1 MLCSRYMFLFII
13 ISACGCGSC
22 FAQQPRSGI
31 EPLLPDCKALQE
43 SSQRTETTLQNMLAE
58 VRQRLGDVEK
68 LKRAVGPDALDDA
81 RQLLAD
87 QESRLVG
94 MLRDLRPVDCGSP
107 AR

>member
-1 MLCSRYMFLFII
+1 MPCSRYMFLFII
-13 ISACGCGSC
+13 IISACGCGSG
-22 FAQQPRSGI
+22 FAQQPRGGI

-43 SSQRTETTLQNMLAE
+43 SSQRTETTLRNMLVE

-94 MLRDLRPVDCGSP
+94 MLRDLRPVVP
-107 AR
+107 A

>member
-1 MLCSRYMFLFII
+1 MFLLII
-13 ISACGCGSC
+13 IFGCGCGGC
-22 FAQQPRSGI
+22 FAQQLGGGT

-43 SSQRTETTLQNMLAE
+43 SSQRTETTIQNMLAE

-68 LKRAVGPDALDDA
+68 LKGAVGPDALDDA

>member
-1 MLCSRYMFLFII
+1 MLSSRYVFLFMII
-13 ISACGCGSC
+13 FACGCGSC
-22 FAQQPRSGI
+22 FAQQPLGGV

-43 SSQRTETTLQNMLAE
+43 SSQRTETTLRNMLAE

-94 MLRDLRPVDCGSP
+94 MLRDLSSVECGSP